1 MKVKFLSIL
10 AILLCLL
17 LLCVSF
23 AACKD
28 DKVDPD
34 AESSG
39 ETTGDETTEY
49 VDPATLDSE
58 IEGKIALALNGTTK
72 FVIVRPQNMTQA
84 EESALD
90 YIYAKIKSNSGAA
103 PEIFEDD
110 MRSGSKYDKDA
121 FEILLGNTCFDETQQ
136 VLSELNYGDYAIR
149 VVGNKI
155 VVCGRIPSAMQA
167 AGSEFAKYIT
177 RGATKNKSIFI
188 DATLNI
194 TEEAVPEANAAPIM
208 ANAGDPE
215 LYDTGDS
222 CACFLYRNVELST
235 FQAYGSTLEGA
246 GFEKYESHDVLNER
260 NKYAQY
266 YSDDYSVTLFYSSC
280 DSQAKVFVEPMTATG
295 LVSSAEQTYTPVANY
310 APKMLQIGIGDPV
323 ANNGGT
329 IDANG
334 NYEVTVQ
341 NYKLGE
347 SAYSGMCYIF
357 WLEDGRFIVYD
368 GGHNTGTYDRQNARR
383 IYEKMKEIS
392 GSSDITVAAWLVT
405 HGHSDHFDALVEFES
420 MGLADKINIEKLIV
434 NLPADSQV
442 ASDDEGGG
450 TAGNSSSYRSTVANL
465 RKDGTEVIKAHPGQI
480 FRFAN
485 VELQILFTHDMR
497 VDEMITA
504 FNNTSIVSRLV
515 IEQNDAVVGTVM
527 ITGDAYT
534 QATDEMLAAYG
545 EDLKSDVLQIP
556 HHGYYR
562 GANGASQDRFYSTV
576 SPKLVVWPCGEER
589 TYDTTHVN
597 DSDADSKFHGHT
609 RVLAQAA
616 QRRQNEWVLD
626 NLDGWEIDD
635 TNHVVVNTAE
645 GKNEGYISEGDNEI
659 FFAFFDTVTFT
670 FGQTNGS
677 VENDIHYSRVKN
689 VKYEGSVT

>member
-1 MKVKFLSIL
+1 MKVKFISIF

-17 LLCVSF
+17 LLCVCF

-28 DKVDPD
+28 DKVDPS

-39 ETTGDETTEY
+39 ETTGEETTEY
-49 VDPATLDSE
+49 VDPRTLDSE

-72 FVIVRPQNMTQA
+72 FAIVRPQNMTPA

-90 YIYAKIKSNSGAA
+90 YIYAKIRANSGAT

-110 MRSGSKYDKDA
+110 MRSGNKYDKDA
-121 FEILLGNTCFDETQQ
+121 FEILLGNTCFDETKQ
-136 VLSELNYGDYAIR
+136 VISELNYGDYAVR

-155 VVCGRIPSAMQA
+155 VVCARIPSAMQI

-188 DATLNI
+188 DATLNVKA
-194 TEEAVPEANAAPIM
+194 EAVPEANAAPIM
-208 ANAGDPE
+208 ANAGEPE
-215 LYDTGDS
+215 LYDTGDN
-222 CACFLYRNVELST
+222 CACFLYRNVNLTT
-235 FQAYGSTLEGA
+235 FESYANTLKGA
-246 GFEKYESHDVLNER
+246 GYSLFEAHDVLNER

-266 YSDDYSVTLFYSSC
+266 YDDDYSVTLFYSSC
-280 DSQAKVFVEPMTATG
+280 DSQAKVFVEPRTATG
-295 LVSSAEQTYTPVANY
+295 LVSPAEQSYTAVANY

-329 IDANG
+329 IVNG
-334 NYEVTVQ
+334 VYEVTKE
-341 NYKLGE
+341 NYSLGE
-347 SAYSGMCYIF
+347 NAYSGMCYIF

-368 GGHNTGTYDRQNARR
+368 GGHKTGAYDRQNARR

-392 GSSDITVAAWLVT
+392 GSGDITVAAWLVT
-405 HGHSDHFDALVEFES
+405 HGHSDHFDALVEFEA

-434 NLPADSQV
+434 NLPSKSQI
-442 ASDDEGGG
+442 ASDDEGGS
-450 TAGNSSSYRSTVANL
+450 AGNFEGYRSTVSNL

-497 VDEMITA
+497 VDEMIDS

-515 IEQNDAVVGTVM
+515 IEQNDATVATVM

-545 EDLKSDVLQIP
+545 DDLKSDVLQVP

-562 GANGASQDRFYSTV
+562 GANGARQDAFYSMV
-576 SPKLVVWPCGEER
+576 NPKFVVWPCGEER

-609 RVLAQAA
+609 RVLAQNA
-616 QRRQNEWVLD
+616 QKRQNKWILD
-626 NLDGWEIDD
+626 NLDGWEVD
-635 TNHVVVNTAE
+635 TANNKVVNTAA
-645 GKNEGYISEGDNEI
+645 GKNTGYISEGDNEI

-670 FGQTNGS
+670 FGVTNGDN
-677 VENDIHYSRVKN
+677 VNDIHYERVKN
-689 VKYEGSVT
+689 ITYTGNIT